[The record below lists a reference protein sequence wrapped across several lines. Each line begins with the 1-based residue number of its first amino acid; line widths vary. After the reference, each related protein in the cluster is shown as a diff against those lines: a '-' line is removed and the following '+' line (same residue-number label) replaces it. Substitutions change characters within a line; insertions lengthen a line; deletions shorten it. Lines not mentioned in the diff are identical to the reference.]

1 MCSIPGQRTK
11 IQFAMWPNF
20 FLITKKKKKNKGRL
34 QGFIVQ
40 QGEIASIFQ

>member
-1 MCSIPGQRTK
+1 
-11 IQFAMWPNF
+11 MWPKF
-20 FLITKKKKKNKGRL
+20 YLITKKKKKKGRL